1 MSESLAEFAR
11 PLGRRER
18 IAMADTPIYAEVMAE
33 RAPAGAW
40 VVVDTAPREL
50 RRRWWWFW

>member
-1 MSESLAEFAR
+1 VSESLAEFAR

-18 IAMADTPIYAEVMAE
+18 IAMADTPIYAEVMAD

-40 VVVDTAPREL
+40 VVIDTAPREL

>member
-1 MSESLAEFAR
+1 MSGETLAEFAR

-18 IAMADTPIYAEVMAE
+18 VDLADTPIYVEVSDDHREWQMA
-33 RAPAGAW
+33 RKP
-40 VVVDTAPREL
+40 DPKPK